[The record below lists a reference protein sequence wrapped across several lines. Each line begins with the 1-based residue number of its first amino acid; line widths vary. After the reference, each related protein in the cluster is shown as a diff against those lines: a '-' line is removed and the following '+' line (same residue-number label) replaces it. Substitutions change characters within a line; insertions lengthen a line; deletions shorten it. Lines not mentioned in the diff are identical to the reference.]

1 MKTICVMNL
10 KGGTGKTVTAANL
23 ADLLAADHG
32 KRVLLIDADH
42 QGNTSRFFRADQNAT
57 TLRDILAGDSEPYW
71 PESVQRTGYEGLDI
85 IPADMS
91 LAELDAVP
99 NWDPMQQWRLRSF
112 LESVAED
119 DAYDYVIVDMPP
131 AFSLAARAALAAAD
145 EVIVPIKLD
154 AFSVD
159 GMAELLRQIAAMR
172 KVNSCLTL
180 AGVLITMWRNIDV
193 VNQAE
198 KVLRSGSFPV
208 FQTVIRQTDRVDES
222 TFQRQPLRV
231 YSPRS
236 AACVDYRALV
246 REYLGSREAARA
258 VVRSEAENDASRER
272 GRGDGQ
278 G

>member
-1 MKTICVMNL
+1 MKTICIMNL
-10 KGGTGKTVTAANL
+10 KGGVGKTVTAGNF
-23 ADLLAADHG
+23 ADVLAADHG
-32 KRVLLIDADH
+32 RRALLIDADH
-42 QGNTSRFFRADQNAT
+42 QGNTSRFFRADQEAA
-57 TLRDILAGDSEPYW
+57 TLRDILAGDSEPCW
-71 PESVQRTGYEGLDI
+71 PESVQQTGYEGLDI

-91 LAELDAVP
+91 LAELDAAPERTPGAV
-99 NWDPMQQWRLRSF
+99 WRLRSF
-112 LESVAED
+112 LEAVAED
-119 DAYDYVIVDMPP
+119 DAYDYVIIDMPP
-131 AFSLAARAALAAAD
+131 TFSLAARAALAAAD

-159 GMAELLRQIAAMR
+159 GMAELLRQINAMR
-172 KVNSCLTL
+172 KVNDRLTL
-180 AGVLITMWRNIDV
+180 AGVLVTMWRNIDV

-246 REYLGSREAARA
+246 QEYL
-258 VVRSEAENDASRER
+258 DR
-272 GRGDGQ
+272 GKDCGKG
-278 G
+278 

>member
-57 TLRDILAGDSEPYW
+57 TLRDILAGDCEPCW

-85 IPADMS
+85 IPADMT
-91 LAELDAVP
+91 LAELDVP
-99 NWDPMQQWRLRSF
+99 GISDVKVPWRLRD
-112 LESVAED
+112 LLLAVGED
-119 DAYDYVIVDMPP
+119 DAYDFVIIDMPP
-131 AFSLAARAALAAAD
+131 AFSMAARAALAAAD

-159 GMAELLRQIAAMR
+159 GMREAAYRRPAAARPLAAASRAELLRQIAAMR
-172 KVNSCLTL
+172 KVNDRLTL

-246 REYLGSREAARA
+246 REYL
-258 VVRSEAENDASRER
+258 ER
-272 GRGDGQ
+272 GHGDGQ

>member
-10 KGGTGKTVTAANL
+10 KGGTGKTVTSANL

-91 LAELDAVP
+91 LAELDVP
-99 NWDPMQQWRLRSF
+99 GISDVKVPWRLRD
-112 LESVAED
+112 LLLAVGED

-131 AFSLAARAALAAAD
+131 AFSMAARASLAAAD

-272 GRGDGQ
+272 RRGDGQ

>member
-10 KGGTGKTVTAANL
+10 KGGVGKTVTAGNF
-23 ADLLAADHG
+23 ADILAADHG

-42 QGNTSRFFRADQNAT
+42 QGNTSRFFLDEEIIVST
-57 TLRDILAGDSEPYW
+57 MRDILTGEAEPYW
-71 PESVQRTGYEGLDI
+71 PENVCRTGYEGLDI
-85 IPADMS
+85 IPADMT
-91 LAELDAVP
+91 LAELDAAPERDGQAV
-99 NWDPMQQWRLRSF
+99 WRLRSF
-112 LESVAED
+112 LEVVAED

-246 REYLGSREAARA
+246 REYL
-258 VVRSEAENDASRER
+258 ER
-272 GRGDGQ
+272 GRACGQ